1 LVWLFDCLQF
11 RRYLFILSRAF
22 ILVSSVTLLLPAE
35 AFVQTEVRSYY
46 ASGAQFLAERDA
58 RFFLQF
64 NNGVNEQG
72 EAIQRIDV
80 VHTYPGNTAGL
91 RTSDLLPTIFL
102 LPGGGFTT
110 LNTPPFLFPDSCSGK
125 SIAHHLADAGYNV
138 FTLIYYPTTGI
149 FGTLLDFSVGH
160 ICGTGVLARVKYEQE
175 RANLMSFWSL
185 RKIVLDLTATTAL
198 QSQNRIDIENML
210 MIGHSAGAILALDYL
225 FLDQEEIP
233 DKVCNGNWY
242 CPVQDYFKTD
252 FWPIPKMKGIMA
264 MSGGSFYKDIFFNNQ
279 QVLGNGAAP
288 LLLMHG
294 TCDELVPEQIDY
306 LPYKCKKE
314 DLFSTDIDYIRKYPD
329 AEAKFNRLYGSGWM
343 YEQLSGKMPVRY
355 ERVCAGGHLMHNPLV
370 NRPYT
375 DSTAILAQLFGLWN
389 ACDMAEPD
397 AKMNDSHPMVDK
409 MLSFAK
415 SVFNNTFESGI
426 VGWEPEMPSQKC
438 LATDNPA
445 PKVAGIYFDSCQFQ
459 LRGAEHALQYDWE
472 LSNLF
477 SSFSATTSQPFLE
490 AGDLIGGKYH
500 ISVVASNGCNE
511 VRISEVLTT
520 AACKPS
526 PFQVWDDSGIMEIRS
541 MKDDVIIE
549 VTTASDAFFVLYDA
563 KGALIRRERVY
574 LERGANIFSINTL
587 APGLAKAMYLL
598 QVQSPFDTQTIKL
611 LRQ

>member
-1 LVWLFDCLQF
+1 LVNLNGCF
-11 RRYLFILSRAF
+11 RAGAYLFILIRAF
-22 ILVSSVTLLLPAE
+22 FLVCSSIATLSAE
-35 AFVQTEVRSYY
+35 AITQTKVHSYY
-46 ASGAQFLAERDA
+46 ACGERFLTEKDA

-64 NNGVNEQG
+64 NNGVDETG

-80 VHTYPGNTAGL
+80 VHTYPGQSDGL
-91 RTSDLLPTIFL
+91 RTDEVLPTIFL

-110 LNTPPFLFPDSCSGK
+110 LNTPPFLFPDSCTGK
-125 SIAHHLADAGYNV
+125 SIANHLADAGYNV

-160 ICGTGVLARVKYEQE
+160 ICGTGVLGRIKHEQE

-185 RKIVLDLTATTAL
+185 RKIVLDLTATSAL
-198 QSQNRIDIENML
+198 QSLNRIDIENML

-233 DKVCNGNWY
+233 GKVCDGNWY

-264 MSGGSFYKDIFFNNQ
+264 MSGGSFYKDVFFNNRD
-279 QVLGNGAAP
+279 VLGDDAAP

-294 TCDELVPEQIDY
+294 TCDELIPEQTDY

-314 DLFSTDIDYIRKYPD
+314 DLFSTDIDYVRNYSD
-329 AEAKFNRLYGSGWM
+329 AGGKFNRFYGSGWM

-397 AKMNDSHPMVDK
+397 AQTNQSHAMVDK
-409 MLSFAK
+409 ILGFAE
-415 SVFNNTFESGI
+415 SIFSNSFESGI
-426 VGWEPEMPSQKC
+426 AGWEPEMPSQKC
-438 LATDNPA
+438 LSTDNLA
-445 PKVAGIYFDSCQFQ
+445 PKLTGVYFDSCQFRLQ
-459 LRGAEHALQYDWE
+459 GVEHALRYDWE

-511 VRISEVLTT
+511 VRISDVLNTQS
-520 AACKPS
+520 CVPS
-526 PFQVWDDSGIMEIRS
+526 PFPSWDDSGAMEIKL
-541 MKDDVIIE
+541 MKDDVVIE

-563 KGALIRRERVY
+563 KGAMIIRERVY

-598 QVQSPFDTQTIKL
+598 QVQSAFDTQTVKI